1 MSFLNYARETYHGKS
16 GHSHARIQHCVG
28 VEGRGGGLDNS
39 NLLNSDCKI
48 IGNMPSMPRQTKLSL
63 AHVPHPLE
71 KFRKFS
77 KITLS

>member
-1 MSFLNYARETYHGKS
+1 MSFLNYARETCHGKS

-28 VEGRGGGLDNS
+28 VEGRGGLDNS

-48 IGNMPSMPRQTKLSL
+48 IENMPSIPRQTKLSL
-63 AHVPHPLE
+63 ADVPHPLE
-71 KFRKFS
+71 KFKKFS